1 VIRPII
7 TALALLL
14 AATPAFA
21 QKPEDVEQKILDLTN
36 AHRAKKEVGKLEI
49 EDKLSATAQAHAR
62 AMAKAD
68 KYGDD
73 DKNGHI
79 WDGKNPADR
88 AKDAAYKFRSL
99 GENVGWNHN
108 QKEPADTIVKAW
120 IKSTHHEKNM
130 TSDDFTQVGIG
141 AAKGKSGKWYF
152 VQLFGKPA
160 GTVTRVNA
168 TIKNDTKET
177 IRFRIGPKRYDLKA
191 GGTTTVK
198 HVLAGDKV
206 QIAITW
212 PDSVK
217 PELADL
223 ADKSSYALT
232 QNGKKYEFKKAESK

>member
-1 VIRPII
+1 VIRPTF

-14 AATPAFA
+14 AATPALA
-21 QKPEDVEQKILDLTN
+21 QKPDAVEKQILDLVN
-36 AHRAKKEVGKLEI
+36 AYRVKNEAGKVEL

-88 AKDAAYKFRSL
+88 AKDAGYKFSAL
-99 GENVGWNHN
+99 GENVGWNSN
-108 QKEPADTIVKAW
+108 QKDPADVIVKAW

-130 TSDDFTQVGIG
+130 VNKDFTQTGIG

-160 GTVTRVNA
+160 GKVTRLTA
-168 TIKNDTKET
+168 TITNQTKQT
-177 IRFRIGPKRYDLKA
+177 IAFRIGGKKYQLKA
-191 GGTTTVK
+191 GEMAEVHHTV
-198 HVLAGDKV
+198 AGDKI
-206 QIAITW
+206 QIAVTW
-212 PDSVK
+212 PDSDKEEV
-217 PELADL
+217 ADL
-223 ADKSSYALT
+223 ADKASYALT
-232 QNGKKYEFKKAESK
+232 YKDKKYSFAKK